1 MKDAAMPSYMIVIV
15 GAGLLAFAAGC
26 VLIWI
31 TRPHNGFGGDGGG
44 GVDGGGCDGGGGG
57 Y

>member
-1 MKDAAMPSYMIVIV
+1 MPSYMIVIV